1 MAFSINYKE
10 LSAYV
15 SSVTLMKNDF
25 NKFLREFLLE
35 MADRGIAR
43 VKPRTPVGTPES
55 TGIPNY
61 VGGTLRRNWELGDI
75 KGEDRNISVEILNG
89 MDYAT
94 DIEYGHRIMG
104 GSEHNVEVG
113 WYEGRFMLKISID
126 EIRKQMPIR
135 YQNEFKKFCI
145 EHGLAI

>member
-15 SSVTLMKNDF
+15 SSITLMKNDF

-35 MADRGIAR
+35 MADKIIAR
-43 VKPRTPVGTPES
+43 VKPRTPVHIGKLKRS
-55 TGIPNY
+55 
-61 VGGTLRRNWELGDI
+61 WKLG
-75 KGEDRNISVEILNG
+75 KVQGEGRNISVEILNG
-89 MDYAT
+89 MEYAT
-94 DIEYGHRIMG
+94 DIEYGHRIVVH
-104 GSEHNVEVG
+104 GSEVG

-126 EIRKQMPIR
+126 EVRKQIPIR
-135 YQNEFKKFCI
+135 YQNEFKKFCM

>member
-35 MADRGIAR
+35 MADRIIAR
-43 VKPRTPVGTPES
+43 VKPRTPVD
-55 TGIPNY
+55 TGE
-61 VGGTLRRNWELGDI
+61 LRRSWKLGDI
-75 KGEDRNISVEILNG
+75 KGEGRNISVEILNG

-94 DIEYGHRIMG
+94 DVEYGHRIVRNG
-104 GSEHNVEVG
+104 VEIG
-113 WYEGRFMLKISID
+113 WAEGRFMLKISID
-126 EIRKQMPIR
+126 EIRKQMPLR
-135 YQNEFKKFCI
+135 YQKEFKQFCI
-145 EHGLAI
+145 EHGLVT

>member
-10 LSAYV
+10 LSAYI

-35 MADRGIAR
+35 MADRVLAR
-43 VKPRTPVGTPES
+43 VKPRTPVGD
-55 TGIPNY
+55 TGE
-61 VGGTLRRNWELGDI
+61 LKRHWELGDI
-75 KGEDRNISVEILNG
+75 KGEGRNISVEILNG
-89 MDYAT
+89 MEYAT

-104 GSEHNVEVG
+104 GPGHSIEVG

-135 YQNEFKKFCI
+135 YQNEFKKFCM

>member
-35 MADRGIAR
+35 MADRVIAR

-61 VGGTLRRNWELGDI
+61 VGGALRRNWELGDI
-75 KGEDRNISVEILNG
+75 KGEGRNISVEILNG
-89 MDYAT
+89 TDYAT

>member
-35 MADRGIAR
+35 MADRIIAR
-43 VKPRTPVGTPES
+43 VKRKDRTPVD
-55 TGIPNY
+55 TGA
-61 VGGTLRRNWELGDI
+61 LKRSWELGDVQ
-75 KGEDRNISVEILNG
+75 GEGQNISVEILNG
-89 MDYAT
+89 MEYAT
-94 DIEYGHRIMG
+94 YIEYGHRVVRNG
-104 GSEHNVEVG
+104 VEVG

-126 EIRKQMPIR
+126 EIRRQIPAR
-135 YQNEFKKFCI
+135 YQAEFKKFCI
-145 EHGLAI
+145 EHGLVT

>member
-1 MAFSINYKE
+1 MAFGINYKE

-15 SSVTLMKNDF
+15 SSITLMNNDF

-35 MADRGIAR
+35 MADRIIAR
-43 VKPRTPVGTPES
+43 VKRKDRTPVD
-55 TGIPNY
+55 TGA
-61 VGGTLRRNWELGDI
+61 LRRSWELGDI
-75 KGEDRNISVEILNG
+75 QGSGRNISVEILNG

-94 DIEYGHRIMG
+94 DIEYGHRIVVH
-104 GSEHNVEVG
+104 GSEVG

-126 EIRKQMPIR
+126 EVRKQMPLR

>member
-10 LSAYV
+10 LSAYI

-35 MADRGIAR
+35 MADRIIAR
-43 VKPRTPVGTPES
+43 VKPRTPVD
-55 TGIPNY
+55 TGE
-61 VGGTLRRNWELGDI
+61 LKRNWELGDI
-75 KGEDRNISVEILNG
+75 QGSGKNISVEILNG

-94 DIEYGHRIMG
+94 DIEYGHRIVVH
-104 GSEHNVEVG
+104 GSEVG
-113 WYEGRFMLKISID
+113 WYEGRFMLKISMD

-145 EHGLAI
+145 EHGIRYD

>member
-35 MADRGIAR
+35 MAERVIAR
-43 VKPRTPVGTPES
+43 VKPRTPVD
-55 TGIPNY
+55 TGA
-61 VGGTLRRNWELGDI
+61 LKRSWELGDI
-75 KGEDRNISVEILNG
+75 KGEGKNLTIEILNG

-94 DIEYGHRIMG
+94 DVEYGHRVVRNG
-104 GSEHNVEVG
+104 VEIG
-113 WYEGRFMLKISID
+113 WAEGRFMLKISID